1 MATIDA
7 GDLSPEAAETETQLQ
22 RIDLF
27 RRAHAL
33 VTDLEWG
40 DTVGVY
46 DVLQVARFLE
56 GKPGIHEVEIS

>member
-1 MATIDA
+1 MSTIDA
-7 GDLSPEAAETETQLQ
+7 GDLSPEAAEAEQQLQ
-22 RIDLF
+22 RVDLF

-33 VTDLEWG
+33 VNGLEWG

-56 GKPGIHEVEIS
+56 EKEEG

>member
-1 MATIDA
+1 MSTINA
-7 GDLSPEAAETETQLQ
+7 GEPSPELAAVEADMQ
-22 RIDLF
+22 RVDLF

-33 VTDLEWG
+33 VNDLEWG

-56 GKPGIHEVEIS
+56 EKEETP

>member
-7 GDLSPEAAETETQLQ
+7 GEPSSEAADTERELQ
-22 RIDLF
+22 RVDLF

-33 VTDLEWG
+33 VNDLKWG

-56 GKPGIHEVEIS
+56 AGEET

>member
-1 MATIDA
+1 MSTIDA
-7 GDLSPEAAETETQLQ
+7 GEPSPELAAVETELQ
-22 RIDLF
+22 RVDLF

-33 VTDLEWG
+33 VNDLDWG

-56 GKPGIHEVEIS
+56 EKEEN

>member
-7 GDLSPEAAETETQLQ
+7 GDPSPELAAVEADMQ
-22 RIDLF
+22 RVDLF

-33 VTDLEWG
+33 VNDLEWG

-46 DVLQVARFLE
+46 DVLQVARFL
-56 GKPGIHEVEIS
+56 VEKEES

>member
-1 MATIDA
+1 MTTIDA
-7 GDLSPEAAETETQLQ
+7 GEPSPELAAIETELQ
-22 RIDLF
+22 RVDLF

-33 VTDLEWG
+33 VNDLDWG

-56 GKPGIHEVEIS
+56 GGGE